1 MDCQNSQDPIPA
13 TAQPQPTEQTNTPVK
28 VDNTVPLSQVEEET
42 FTKYA
47 NMYDINE
54 SPSPEKRDNI
64 NREKYV
70 YSGLNSKGIENTA
83 VEQLLNFTISD
94 INHQYSMKS
103 AMESKA
109 GFLAALWGVLI
120 GIVVS
125 KELYITLINGISN
138 TPSTIGKGLY
148 LLIFLGLI
156 GTALVALIEIAFTLI
171 AGEYSRYQFDDKED
185 NFKCAVDDKNMMFTK
200 LLDSNT
206 NVWKKNEETNEKKYT
221 YLRNSVIWIFFLI
234 IFLIISIALQIN

>member
-1 MDCQNSQDPIPA
+1 MDYQNSQNPMTA
-13 TAQPQPTEQTNTPVK
+13 TAQPQSAVQTSTPVE
-28 VDNTVPLSQVEEET
+28 VDNSVQLSLDEEKT
-42 FTKYA
+42 FIKYA
-47 NMYDINE
+47 NMYDISE
-54 SPSPEKRDNI
+54 SPSPEKKDNI
-64 NREKYV
+64 NRERYV

-120 GIVVS
+120 GIVMS
-125 KELYITLINGISN
+125 KELYITLINGILN
-138 TPSTIGKGLY
+138 APSTIGKALY
-148 LLIFLGLI
+148 LLVFLGLI

-171 AGEYSRYQFDDKED
+171 AGEYSRYQFDDKEN
-185 NFKCAVDDKNMMFTK
+185 NFKCAVDDKNMMLTK
-200 LLDSNT
+200 LLDSNS
-206 NVWKKNEETNEKKYT
+206 NVWKKNEVTNEKKYK
-221 YLRNSVIWIFFLI
+221 YLKQSVIWIFFLI